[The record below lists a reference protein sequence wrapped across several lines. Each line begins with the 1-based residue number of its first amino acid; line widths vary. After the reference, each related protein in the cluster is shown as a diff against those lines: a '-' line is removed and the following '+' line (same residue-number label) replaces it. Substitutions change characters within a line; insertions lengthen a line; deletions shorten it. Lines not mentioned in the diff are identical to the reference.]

1 MNVDVNQ
8 NKNMKPEDILCPLA
22 EYEECDFSKLLE
34 KPRLLNI
41 ERQRSLDERSLSE
54 LSIGI
59 SPRLSIRANDL
70 SSSRIFEQLDFICS
84 PVGRRSGFNTPRSQ
98 TGFEPHPMVAEAW
111 EALRRSLVYFRG
123 QPVGTIAALD
133 SSEENLNYDQVKTP
147 FPCNSVSVKSHI
159 SSISIYDICSL
170 CHEA

>member
-8 NKNMKPEDILCPLA
+8 NKNVKTEDILHPLA

-41 ERQRSLDERSLSE
+41 DRQSSLDERSLSE
-54 LSIGI
+54 LAIGI
-59 SPRLSIRANDL
+59 SPRLSSRATDMN
-70 SSSRIFEQLDFICS
+70 SSRIFEQLDFICS

-133 SSEENLNYDQVKTP
+133 NSEENLNYDQVNTL
-147 FPCNSVSVKSHI
+147 FPCNSVSVKSNI
-159 SSISIYDICSL
+159 SSISKYHICSL
-170 CHEA
+170 CH